1 MNCTSCGYTLTDGD
15 RFCRRCGAPL
25 SGTNSAPA
33 TNRNLLVPGEC
44 PACHRPA
51 MVNRVF
57 ANIKCRY
64 CAKISSPS
72 VYIDTLAKSQAAAK
86 TGFPSHFATAATN
99 ANELASQ
106 RAAKEAAERAARQ
119 QAELAAKQAAEEQAA
134 WYAQQAAEE
143 AARQQAAWSAQ
154 QAAEEARRQAAFAA
168 QQAEEARRQ
177 QAETAARKA
186 AEEEARRQEELAAKQ
201 QAELAA
207 KQAAEQAAKLAAEQA
222 EQAAQKAAEL
232 AAEQAAKQAVEQPG
246 TQDAE
251 TAADQTENQDAEQ
264 IIEIPAQETLVF
276 SGITVGSEIKF
287 GMREDQPITWK
298 VLDAVNGAAL
308 IFSTDSVHTMAYHLP
323 GGNITWKDSEI
334 RKWLNNEFTEEYFSP
349 DEQSRILI
357 SNVNNEDNPNYHTP
371 GGEPTSDKVFLLSI
385 NDVNSFIPDKE
396 ARALGYTWWLRSPG
410 SNQNNVAIVDSYGN
424 VNMSGN
430 IASNSFGKYGI
441 RPAMWISVR

>member
-25 SGTNSAPA
+25 SGTNSTPA
-33 TNRNLLVPGEC
+33 MNRNSLVPGEC

-86 TGFPSHFATAATN
+86 TGFPSHFATAAPK

-143 AARQQAAWSAQ
+143 ATRQQAAWSAQ

-168 QQAEEARRQ
+168 QQ
-177 QAETAARKA
+177 A

-232 AAEQAAKQAVEQPG
+232 AADQAAKQGVEQPG

-251 TAADQTENQDAEQ
+251 TAADKTENQDAEQ

-287 GMREDQPITWK
+287 GMKEDQPITWK

>member
-1 MNCTSCGYTLTDGD
+1 
-15 RFCRRCGAPL
+15 
-25 SGTNSAPA
+25 
-33 TNRNLLVPGEC
+33 
-44 PACHRPA
+44 

-99 ANELASQ
+99 ANEIASQ

-154 QAAEEARRQAAFAA
+154 QAAEEARRQ
-168 QQAEEARRQ
+168 QAES
-177 QAETAARKA
+177 AARKA
-186 AEEEARRQEELAAKQ
+186 AEEEARLQEELAAKQ

-287 GMREDQPITWK
+287 GMKEDQPITWK

>member
-33 TNRNLLVPGEC
+33 TNRNSLVPGEC

-86 TGFPSHFATAATN
+86 TGFPSHFATAAPK

-106 RAAKEAAERAARQ
+106 QAAKEAAERAARQ

-143 AARQQAAWSAQ
+143 AARHQAAWSAQ
-154 QAAEEARRQAAFAA
+154 QATEEARRQAAFAA

-177 QAETAARKA
+177 QAESAARKA
-186 AEEEARRQEELAAKQ
+186 AEEEARLQEELAAKQ

-276 SGITVGSEIKF
+276 SDITVGSEIKF
-287 GMREDQPITWK
+287 GMKEDQPITWK

>member
-1 MNCTSCGYTLTDGD
+1 M
-15 RFCRRCGAPL
+15 
-25 SGTNSAPA
+25 
-33 TNRNLLVPGEC
+33 NRNLLVPGEC

-86 TGFPSHFATAATN
+86 TGFPSHFATAAPK

-106 RAAKEAAERAARQ
+106 QAAKEAAERAARQ

-134 WYAQQAAEE
+134 WY
-143 AARQQAAWSAQ
+143 AQ

-287 GMREDQPITWK
+287 GMKEDQTITWK